1 MLTINDTLLI
11 LIDIQGKL
19 ASLMHDKDKLYKNL
33 EIITKSM
40 NILKV
45 PIIWM
50 EQVPDKLG
58 PTINEISN
66 NLPDITPIAKYTFSC
81 FDNDDFKEKL
91 KSMKRKQIILAG
103 IETHICVFQT
113 AFDLIKDGYD
123 VQVIADCVS
132 SRTKSNKKV
141 GIQRMNQVGAVTTS
155 CEMVLFELMKSTKA
169 EGFREITGL
178 IK

>member
-1 MLTINDTLLI
+1 L
-11 LIDIQGKL
+11 
-19 ASLMHDKDKLYKNL
+19 S
-33 EIITKSM
+33 
-40 NILKV
+40 
-45 PIIWM
+45 
-50 EQVPDKLG
+50 
-58 PTINEISN
+58 
-66 NLPDITPIAKYTFSC
+66 DITPIAKYTFSC

-113 AFDLIKDGYD
+113 AFDLIKDGYA

-141 GIQRMNQVGAVTTS
+141 GIQRMNQAGAVTTS